1 MWWHC
6 WTRNFFSILVL
17 LLLLCTVHLP
27 PQTFLAMWWKNRYF
41 ICSQLTFFQWINFWT
56 AFWTPSLLTF
66 PFSTRPHTSRCPYC
80 TEKWA
85 STFFTF
91 CAACS
96 SAALLRKKKEKQMS
110 TRKNG
115 ETKDRLQELAS
126 AKFATVPE
134 GARQGNELAAVAAE
148 RQCKGQVRK
157 CVSRASLSFFLPIEP
172 FVCSPH
178 SHNCHC

>member
-1 MWWHC
+1 
-6 WTRNFFSILVL
+6 
-17 LLLLCTVHLP
+17 
-27 PQTFLAMWWKNRYF
+27 
-41 ICSQLTFFQWINFWT
+41 
-56 AFWTPSLLTF
+56 
-66 PFSTRPHTSRCPYC
+66 
-80 TEKWA
+80 
-85 STFFTF
+85 
-91 CAACS
+91 
-96 SAALLRKKKEKQMS
+96 MS

-178 SHNCHC
+178 SHNCHCQCSFYYLSFSRSPVLQFCSRCSNSATVIALCTTMPQEEYLLRRFLAHWFTSDHHHHCGSFFLCFWLVVLKHIKKLHWIFTFTDHRMLLLCTAIRSATVVQFE

>member
-27 PQTFLAMWWKNRYF
+27 PQTFLAMWWKRFFSMNEF
-41 ICSQLTFFQWINFWT
+41 LNCFLNTFL
-56 AFWTPSLLTF
+56 AF
-66 PFSTRPHTSRCPYC
+66 PFSTRPHTTSRCTYC

-96 SAALLRKKKEKQMS
+96 SAALLRKKKEKQMN

-126 AKFATVPE
+126 VKFATVPE